1 MEKKII
7 FPDNIIRKAMN
18 LTEESKVYKIVFMV
32 FFNEEPIAI
41 EVSHLIEKLF
51 SQLEKQNLT
60 NIALYEILMKKY
72 KIKIPHVRE
81 VFEPVLINESN
92 SEKLNVPINSLG
104 LLVKRTAWTSD
115 RIFEFRLTIIP
126 KDKCHYSV
134 ELI

>member
-1 MEKKII
+1 
-7 FPDNIIRKAMN
+7 MN

-32 FFNEEPIAI
+32 FVNEEPIAI
-41 EVSHLIEKLF
+41 EVSHLVEKLF

-72 KIKIPHVRE
+72 KIKIPHVRK
-81 VFEPVLINESN
+81 VFQPVLINESD

-104 LLVKRTAWTSD
+104 LLVKRTAWTSG
-115 RIFEFRLTIIP
+115 RIFEFRMTIIP

-134 ELI
+134 ELT